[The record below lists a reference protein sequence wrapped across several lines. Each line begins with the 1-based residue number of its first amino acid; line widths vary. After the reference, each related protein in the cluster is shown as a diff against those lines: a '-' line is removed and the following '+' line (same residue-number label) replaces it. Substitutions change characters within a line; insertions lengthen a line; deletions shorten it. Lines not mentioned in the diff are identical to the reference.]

1 MTVLRVLFL
10 GTGAGSLTER
20 MGSAIL
26 LRLGNH
32 YLLIDAGYGAN
43 VQLVRAGIDLCR
55 IQTVLITHHHID
67 HCGGLPSI
75 FHDLKAHGCLEPLAL
90 YMPPEAAD
98 PVNTLIRTFGPSK
111 PHPYT
116 ISTVEPGQTFKAGPY
131 EVRFMEAVH
140 PLQTLSAEVR
150 VKGFKLLY
158 SSDTAPYPE
167 FGVRARGA
175 DLCIHEATLPDHM
188 EELGRRFG
196 HSTVSQALRSCR
208 GSQRTALVHLTTL
221 SEAQLSAT
229 PGEGFIVP
237 RDLDEV
243 ILTPYNVS
251 LRKPRSL
258 GRG

>member
-1 MTVLRVLFL
+1 MDALRVLFL

-26 LRLGNH
+26 LSLGDE
-32 YLLIDAGYGAN
+32 YLLLDAGYGAN

-55 IQTVLITHHHID
+55 IRAVLVTHHHID

-75 FHDLKAHGCLEPLAL
+75 FHDLKAHGCLEPLTL
-90 YMPPEAAD
+90 YMPPEAAG
-98 PVNTLIRTFGPSK
+98 PVETLIRTFGPSK

-116 ISTVEPGQTFKAGPY
+116 INTVEPGQAFRAGPF
-131 EVRFMEAVH
+131 EVRLLEAVH

-150 VKGFKLLY
+150 VEGFRLLY

-167 FGVRARGA
+167 FEERARGA

-196 HSTVSQALRSCR
+196 HSTVSQALKSCR
-208 GSQRTALVHLTTL
+208 GARRTVLVHLTTL
-221 SEAQLSAT
+221 SEAQLSAAR
-229 PGEGFIVP
+229 GEEGLIVP
-237 RDLDEV
+237 RDLDELV
-243 ILTPYNVS
+243 LQGPGS
-251 LRKPRSL
+251 SF
-258 GRG
+258 

>member
-1 MTVLRVLFL
+1 MDALRVLFL

-26 LRLGNH
+26 LRLGDD
-32 YLLIDAGYGAN
+32 YLLLDAGYGAN

-55 IQTVLITHHHID
+55 IRAVLVTHHHID

-90 YMPPEAAD
+90 YMPPEAAG
-98 PVNTLIRTFGPSK
+98 PIEALIRTFGPSR

-116 ISTVEPGQTFKAGPY
+116 TNTVEPGQSFRAGPF
-131 EVRFMEAVH
+131 EVRLLEAIH

-150 VKGFKLLY
+150 AKGFRLLY

-167 FGVRARGA
+167 FEKHAREA

-208 GSQRTALVHLTTL
+208 SARRTALVHLTTL

-229 PGEGFIVP
+229 ALGEGLIVP
-237 RDLDEV
+237 RDLDELV
-243 ILTPYNVS
+243 
-251 LRKPRSL
+251 LRKPGSSF
-258 GRG
+258 